1 MSQVIIDEIVTRL
14 HTVDGAISRETARA
28 LIEAVLPAVQE
39 MFAHRGRIEDERRI
53 DNGYLDR
60 IESGGRE
67 P

>member
-53 DNGYLDR
+53 DNSYLDR
-60 IESGGRE
+60 IEQGGRE